1 MTKPVLDSLLNRLAE
16 DPSFRSTVLSNPD
29 GALAE
34 FGLQP
39 IDPVKVFPT
48 AADEED
54 YVAMGCG
61 NSGGCH
67 SHNTSD
73 LSPYL
78 RQNIH

>member
-1 MTKPVLDSLLNRLAE
+1 MSKSTADSLLERLSKDGE
-16 DPSFRSTVLSNPD
+16 FRQKLTSNPD
-29 GALAE
+29 AALAE
-34 FGLQP
+34 FGLRTV
-39 IDPVKVFPT
+39 DPLQVFPT
-48 AADEED
+48 AADQED
-54 YVAMGCG
+54 YVAMGCP